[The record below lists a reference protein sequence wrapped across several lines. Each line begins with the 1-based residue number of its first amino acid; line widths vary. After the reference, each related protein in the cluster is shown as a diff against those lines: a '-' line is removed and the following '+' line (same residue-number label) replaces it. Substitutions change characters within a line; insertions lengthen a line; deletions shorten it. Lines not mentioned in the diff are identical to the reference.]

1 LALGQS
7 PTPFVMCIAVGAVA
21 SFLTPIGHHG
31 NLLILNPGQY
41 TFGDFLRVGVPL
53 TMLIALATAWMAR
66 WLWMGGPLLPF
77 GWG

>member
-1 LALGQS
+1 
-7 PTPFVMCIAVGAVA
+7 MGAVA

-53 TMLIALATAWMAR
+53 TALIALASAWMAR
-66 WLWMGGPLLPF
+66 WMWLGGPLFPIF
-77 GWG
+77 